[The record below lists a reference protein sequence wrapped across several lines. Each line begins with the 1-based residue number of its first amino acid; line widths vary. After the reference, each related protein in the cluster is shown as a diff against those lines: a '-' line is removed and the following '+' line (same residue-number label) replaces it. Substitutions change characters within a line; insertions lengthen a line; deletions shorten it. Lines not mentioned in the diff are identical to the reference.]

1 MYWIAFDKACQ
12 CFQHHVLDGICQM
25 LALFFQSRTGLHMAI
40 IGPNIQPYV
49 LECIRLQLFCVSI
62 QVPRAFVN
70 APKSQHHALD
80 RICLR
85 LF

>member
-1 MYWIAFDKACQ
+1 MYLISFDKACP
-12 CFQHHVLDGICQM
+12 CFQPHVLDGICQM

-49 LECIRLQLFCVSI
+49 LECIRLHSFCVSI

-70 APKSQHHALD
+70 APNTQHHALD
-80 RICLR
+80 RIWLR